1 MKKTLT
7 LFSVIA
13 LITACDGRGD
23 KADAYGNFESDEWT
37 VSAESPGRLL
47 LFDAEE
53 GRPLKAGQ
61 VVAIVDTT
69 QLFLRK
75 KQMEASIAA
84 IGKKL
89 PNEAAQLAV
98 YEERITKLN
107 EEIARVTALVKAN
120 AAPSKQL
127 DDLHSELEVTRKQ
140 KAATASTL
148 STQTQGMLAEI
159 EPMRYQV
166 LQLEDQLRKSY
177 IRNPVDGVVLTA
189 LVREQEL
196 VMPGKAL
203 YTVAPVDPIVLRAYV
218 SEDMLSSIKTGDKVT
233 VKTDGPEGALEET
246 EGTVTWISSEAEFTP
261 KIIQTREERTTQV
274 YAMKIEVPNDGSLK
288 IGMPAEVY
296 FQVAN
301 QPITDVR

>member
-1 MKKTLT
+1 MKKILT
-7 LFSVIA
+7 LLSVA
-13 LITACDGRGD
+13 AMLSACSGTGD

-37 VSAESPGRLL
+37 VSAESSGRLL
-47 LFDAEE
+47 RFDAEE
-53 GRPLKAGQ
+53 GRPLQRGQ

-75 KQMEASIAA
+75 KQTEASIAA

-98 YEERITKLN
+98 YDERLTKLN
-107 EEIARVTALVKAN
+107 DEITRVTALVKAN

-127 DDLHSELEVTRKQ
+127 DDLRSELEVTRKQ

-148 STQTQGMLAEI
+148 GTQTQGLLAEI
-159 EPMRYQV
+159 EPMHYQV

-177 IRNPVDGVVLTA
+177 IRNPVDGVVLTT
-189 LVREQEL
+189 LVKEQEL
-196 VMPGKAL
+196 VIPGKAL
-203 YTVAPVDPIVLRAYV
+203 FTIAPMDPLVLRAYV
-218 SEDMLSSIKTGDKVT
+218 SEDMLSGVKTGDKVS
-233 VKTDGPEGALEET
+233 VKTDGPEGTLEET

-296 FQVAN
+296 FK
-301 QPITDVR
+301 